1 MTSGGIA
8 VLYVPDRIH
17 AEVYRRLPKI
27 ARYLWTRSAKGA
39 GIGPSARV
47 RRLGP
52 GPQPSASGANV
63 SGKSLSIS
71 SRAVWYTTCGLAG
84 SDSSRSVAG

>member
-39 GIGPSARV
+39 GIGLSARA

-63 SGKSLSIS
+63 SGEVTEYQQ
-71 SRAVWYTTCGLAG
+71 SRGLVHDLRAG
-84 SDSSRSVAG
+84 GQ